1 MEQEDV
7 DRAFAE
13 FDRARLLVRPH
24 PAPALRNAMLCVSC
38 GSDRYLYTAPSAA
51 QPCDEHVD
59 EEHTQERSQVGA
71 PHHSQEL
78 LFEELQRYQQQVG
91 GGGWTIK
98 IMTFGLFGATAYF
111 TYILHSRKR
120 LPWQHNEKVSPR
132 RRNNW
137 RCHVRCLCT
146 TYASC
151 ESHPVPDRCKE
162 SWASIPGRAE
172 THGIDASVDLNDRV
186 VSLRTWPPAGC
197 AVVSCLHG
205 LFERMTGTRSY
216 VLWRFRERFS
226 ASGNVETRDQQT
238 VLGCPRR
245 LGS

>member
-1 MEQEDV
+1 MSTKNTPKNDPKW
-7 DRAFAE
+7 AH
-13 FDRARLLVRPH
+13 LTTPKNYKL
-24 PAPALRNAMLCVSC
+24 
-38 GSDRYLYTAPSAA
+38 
-51 QPCDEHVD
+51 
-59 EEHTQERSQVGA
+59 
-71 PHHSQEL
+71 
-78 LFEELQRYQQQVG
+78 EELQRYQQQVG

-205 LFERMTGTRSY
+205 LFERMTGTCSY